1 MKTSILSLIFLL
13 IISNA
18 FAQIYDVYY
27 EAFKQEKVDSVAKQ
41 LPYLKK
47 KKLADAY
54 NELASLHRQFNFDAT
69 VFYAEK
75 ALKVSEDIA
84 YRFGAGIALMHMGQI
99 SYLKGNYIDAIEL
112 LTPAKEYLLASGNL
126 TELAECYASLALVF
140 HYCQIKKETGQE
152 LFAKA
157 LDLAIS
163 LGIKRL
169 EAYMYFM
176 HGRYLMD
183 TQEPN
188 EALLQWKKA
197 AEILVEQNYGTNHDK
212 ALSWI
217 LIGDVFREYKDCRQ
231 AKEYYLKGHAYLD
244 TSLVADCSILSQNFS
259 SLGSCYRNLEMYDSA
274 VYYLNVGVAL
284 GEKVTNAYGAAINHM
299 YLANIHRH
307 QGATRIAIE
316 HYEAVL
322 DHARYVVSS
331 GHLYKNPD
339 YWHLAGHG
347 QEIALHLPMAF
358 RIHIHRNM
366 IKNSHLGL
374 YRSYLALNDYPHA
387 LEQFTAY
394 SAMNDTIQEYLKNK
408 ELSELGFEYETEH
421 KDERIMFLEKQN
433 VMKETAARQTRI
445 IFLGTGFLM
454 LLAIFTLILLLRQGK
469 LRSRHQTIQLE
480 QKLLRSQMNPHFIFN
495 SLASIQNKIINE
507 EPHLATD
514 YLARFSH
521 LFRNI
526 LEGSVEEFI
535 TLEKEIE
542 TVNNYLELQQLRYAD
557 KFNYNIFVDEKL
569 EPDQVNVPPM
579 LTQPFIENAI
589 EHGIRY
595 KSGTGNISINY
606 LKQNGS
612 IRIEIEDDGVGR
624 QKAGKIKLDQ
634 NRDHKSLA
642 TNITLERIEVLNKKF
657 KKKITLQII
666 DLGVEDG
673 EPKGTRVVFGI
684 PV

>member
-1 MKTSILSLIFLL
+1 MKNSILSLILL
-13 IISNA
+13 LMFSSA
-18 FAQIYDVYY
+18 SAQIYDVFY
-27 EAFKQEKVDSVAKQ
+27 ETYKQDKVDSVAKQ
-41 LPYLKK
+41 LPYLRKE
-47 KKLADAY
+47 KLADAY
-54 NELASLHRQFNFDAT
+54 NELASLHRQFNYEAT
-69 VFYAEK
+69 VDYAK
-75 ALKVSEDIA
+75 QALEISEQNA
-84 YRFGAGIALMHMGQI
+84 YRTGAGIALMHLGQI
-99 SYLKGNYIDAIEL
+99 NYLKGNYIDAL
-112 LTPAKEYLLASGNL
+112 KLMTQAKDHLLAAGNL

-157 LDLAIS
+157 LDLGIS

-183 TQEPN
+183 TQKPD
-188 EALLQWKKA
+188 EALHQWKKA
-197 AEILVEQNYGTNHDK
+197 AEILVNQDYGTNHDK

-217 LIGDVFREYKDCRQ
+217 LIGDVLRDYKDCLQ

-244 TSLVADCSILSQNFS
+244 TSQVADCSILSQNYS

-274 VYYLNVGVAL
+274 VYYLKLGVAL
-284 GEKVTNAYGAAINHM
+284 GEKVTNAYGAAINHL
-299 YLANIHRH
+299 YLANIYRH
-307 QGATRIAIE
+307 QGATHIAIE
-316 HYEAVL
+316 HYEASL
-322 DHARYVVSS
+322 DQARYVVSS

-339 YWHLAGHG
+339 YWHLAGHP
-347 QEIALHLPMAF
+347 QEIAVHLPMAF

-366 IKNSHLGL
+366 IKSSHFGL
-374 YRSYLALNDYPHA
+374 YLSYLALNDYPHA

-408 ELSELGFEYETEH
+408 ELSELGFEYETEQ

-433 VMKETAARQTRI
+433 AMKETAARQTRI
-445 IFLGTGFLM
+445 IFLGTGFMMLM
-454 LLAIFTLILLLRQGK
+454 AIFSLILLLRQGK
-469 LRSRHQTIQLE
+469 LESRHQTIQLE

-507 EPHLATD
+507 EPQVATD
-514 YLARFSH
+514 YLARFSQ

-535 TLEKEIE
+535 PLEREIE
-542 TVNNYLELQQLRYAD
+542 TVKNYLELQQVRYAG

-589 EHGIRY
+589 EHGMRY
-595 KSGTGNISINY
+595 KSETGNISVNY
-606 LKQNGS
+606 LKQNGN
-612 IRIEIEDDGVGR
+612 IRIEIEDDGIGR
-624 QKAGKIKLDQ
+624 QHARELMMQHDK
-634 NRDHKSLA
+634 DHKSMA
-642 TNITLERIEVLNKKF
+642 TAITLERIDVLNKKF

-666 DLGVEDG
+666 DLGVENG
-673 EPKGTRVVFGI
+673 EPKGTRVVFGV
-684 PV
+684 PL